1 MGLLQNIST
10 RLGFGGTK
18 PNFQG
23 ESKTSTLHFR
33 SSTINDPKLM
43 GRYAKLNPS
52 NLDETDALNKN
63 IYKSAKGQKY
73 TDKLPR

>member
-23 ESKTSTLHFR
+23 ETKTSTLHFE
-33 SSTINDPKLM
+33 SSVNNDPKLT
-43 GRYAKLNPS
+43 GRNSKLNPS

-63 IYKSAKGQKY
+63 TYKSGKGQKY